1 MENGLGKILLVED
14 DKFISRAFRDGLT
27 RAGFE
32 VVQALDGVEALEKVK
47 TDAPDLMLLD
57 LIMPTKNGFD
67 VLEEISAKKLKKF
80 PIIILSNLGQELD
93 IKKAKE
99 FEADDYL
106 IKSNVTLK
114 EVVEKVKSHLNIKE

>member
-1 MENGLGKILLVED
+1 MKNGIGKILLVED
-14 DKFISRAFRDGLT
+14 DKFISRAFKDGLT

-32 VVQALDGVEALEKVK
+32 VVQAVDGVDALEKVR
-47 TDAPDLMLLD
+47 TDSPDLMLLD

-67 VLEEISAKKLKKF
+67 VLEEMKAKNLKKF
-80 PIIILSNLGQELD
+80 PVIILSNLGQELD

-99 FEADDYL
+99 FNADDYL

-114 EVVEKVKSHLNIKE
+114 EVVDKVKSFLK

>member
-1 MENGLGKILLVED
+1 MKNGVARILLVED
-14 DKFISRAFRDGLT
+14 DKFISRAFHDGLT

-32 VVQALDGVEALEKVK
+32 VIQALDGVEALDKIK
-47 TDAPDLMLLD
+47 TEDIDLMLLD

-114 EVVEKVKSHLNIKE
+114 EVVEKVKAYIK